1 VLGNFSAVA
10 IAAFAIAY
18 VLAPRARLF
27 GYVALGLAVI
37 AIVIEE
43 LPALAEAFAKRST
56 NPAMIGSTQ
65 DNAIAATMLIPAA
78 VMLLIQWAF
87 IRRRW
92 LVARGVEYR
101 TRWPWITIAF
111 AGLVGLNPLG
121 IELIGSALRQSVTDY
136 FATLAAL
143 IVLCAVG
150 LLATLGA
157 LEIFLRRR
165 HLARRNDALAA
176 QAGS

>member
-1 VLGNFSAVA
+1 MPSATIRLV
-10 IAAFAIAY
+10 
-18 VLAPRARLF
+18 RARSALRTL
-27 GYVALGLAVI
+27 VALAVI

-157 LEIFLRRR
+157 LEVFLCHR
-165 HLARRNDALAA
+165 HLAWRDDALAA

>member
-1 VLGNFSAVA
+1 VRTVLIFIVVYKLSLLAAFAAGRQIAAYFFFQDEFTAVLIALGIFSAVA
-10 IAAFAIAY
+10 IAAFAAAY
-18 VLAPRARLF
+18 VLAPRVRLL
-27 GYVALGLAVI
+27 GYVALALAVI

-92 LVARGVEYR
+92 LVARGVE
-101 TRWPWITIAF
+101 
-111 AGLVGLNPLG
+111 
-121 IELIGSALRQSVTDY
+121 
-136 FATLAAL
+136 
-143 IVLCAVG
+143 
-150 LLATLGA
+150 
-157 LEIFLRRR
+157 
-165 HLARRNDALAA
+165 
-176 QAGS
+176 